1 MRTVSILAATAL
13 TGLLA
18 LMTLVLYASSGQI
31 VVLIALAIG
40 AIGAGLGALVTRG
53 RPWPT
58 VWLAVAAGAVIGFV
72 LGVAAAFSVL
82 AAMFAD

>member
-1 MRTVSILAATAL
+1 MSVLAAAAL

-18 LMTLVLYASSGQI
+18 LMTLVLYVSSGQI
-31 VVLIALAIG
+31 VVLIALVAG
-40 AIGAGLGALVTRG
+40 AVGAGVGGLLTRG
-53 RPWPT
+53 RPWPA

-82 AAMFAD
+82 AAMFAG